1 MANILLV
8 DDSPIMLELH
18 GRYLRNA
25 GHHVTTVTS
34 GQAALE
40 AAAVQTPDLVV
51 LDYLMPGMSGDQL
64 LERLHEFPRTRSVP
78 TLILTAGE
86 HEPTKLARAIELGV
100 TAYMLKPISREVFVA
115 RVAALLNGR

>member
-1 MANILLV
+1 MGNILLV

-18 GRYLRNA
+18 GRYLRGA
-25 GHHVTTVTS
+25 GHHVTAVTS
-34 GQAALE
+34 GQAALT
-40 AAAVQTPDLVV
+40 AIGAQTPDLIV

-64 LERLHEFPRTRSVP
+64 LERLHDLPNARAVP

-115 RVAALLNGR
+115 RVAALLAR